1 MPCAICQQ
9 RKAKRFCPGVHGDI
23 CSICCGTEREVTV
36 ACPLDCEYL
45 RDARRHEK
53 PALLDASAIPN
64 QDIRISEKFLEENE
78 ALLIFLGGRLAAAA
92 LETEGVSDSD
102 LRDALEALVR
112 TYRTL
117 QSGVYYETRPDNALA
132 KTLFDGAQSAV
143 AEFRKQE
150 QDSQGLPK
158 TRDTDV
164 LGLLVFLQR
173 LELDRNNGRRRGRAF
188 IDLLRSFYV
197 PPSSNAGAGG
207 AGPFGSSLVL
217 P

>member
-1 MPCAICQQ
+1 MPCVICQQ
-9 RKAKRFCPGVHGDI
+9 RRAKRFCAGVRGDI

-36 ACPLDCEYL
+36 TCPLDCKYL

-53 PALLDASAIPN
+53 PVLLDASSIPN

-78 ALLIFLGGRLAAAA
+78 ALLVFLGGSLAATAM
-92 LETEGVSDSD
+92 ETPGVSDSD
-102 LRDALEALVR
+102 VRDALEALVR

-132 KTLFDGAQSAV
+132 KTLFDRVQSAV
-143 AEFRKQE
+143 AEFRAQE
-150 QDSQGLPK
+150 QESRGFPK
-158 TRDTDV
+158 TRDADV

-173 LELDRNNGRRRGRAF
+173 LEIDRNNGRRRGRAF
-188 IDLLRSFYV
+188 IDLLRSIYV
-197 PPSSNAGAGG
+197 PPSSNAGDPG
-207 AGPFGSSLVL
+207 ALGSSLVL

>member
-1 MPCAICQQ
+1 MPCVICQQ
-9 RKAKRFCPGVHGDI
+9 RRARRFCAGVRGDI

-36 ACPLDCEYL
+36 TCPLDCEYL

-53 PALLDASAIPN
+53 PVPLDASTVPN

-78 ALLIFLGGRLAAAA
+78 PLLVFLGGSLAATA
-92 LETEGVSDSD
+92 LDTPGVSDAD
-102 LRDALEALVR
+102 VRDALDALVR

-117 QSGVYYETRPDNALA
+117 QSGVYYETRPDNTLA
-132 KTLFDGAQSAV
+132 KPLFDGVQSAV
-143 AEFRKQE
+143 SEFRKQE
-150 QDSQGLPK
+150 QEGRGLPK
-158 TRDTDV
+158 TRDADV

-197 PPSSNAGAGG
+197 PPSSNAGTGG
-207 AGPFGSSLVL
+207 AGGLGSSLVL